1 MVPMSP
7 LQSDADSTEAGELAG
22 RLRLAVARLA
32 RQLRQSSGE
41 DLTPTQLSLL
51 ASLDAAGPVTL
62 GELAELERVAPPSI
76 TRAVGKLVERE
87 LVDRRPDL
95 EDRRVVRVGLT
106 DRGRDLLERNRCRRN
121 VWLAARLAEL
131 DHDQL
136 HRLISATDVLE
147 HLAGLQPAAPTSG
160 DRG

>member
-1 MVPMSP
+1 MTSMSRP
-7 LQSDADSTEAGELAG
+7 PVSPESAELAG

-76 TRAVGKLVERE
+76 TRAIGKLVERG
-87 LVDRRPDL
+87 LVERDPDPT
-95 EDRRVVRVGLT
+95 DRRVVRVGLSAT
-106 DRGRDLLERNRCRRN
+106 GRELLERNRCRRN
-121 VWLAARLAEL
+121 AWLATRMAHDDQLARLA
-131 DHDQL
+131 
-136 HRLISATDVLE
+136 AAADVLE
-147 HLAGLQPAAPTSG
+147 QLAGLQAPAPAG
-160 DRG
+160 DRP